1 MIVTV
6 NPNTAIDRTLVVP
19 EFVLNKTIRASQFA
33 IGMGGKAADASWI
46 LGTFDIPSL
55 ALGFAAGASGKQM
68 EQMLQERGVKTDFTW
83 VDGETRVHTII
94 VMEDGSGQST
104 FAVPSLTVR
113 ENHIADLEARF
124 KKSLNHASCV
134 VIGGTLPPGV
144 PDELYTHLIVQARKR
159 GVPVV
164 LDASGKSFLAG
175 LEGRPS
181 FIKPNRVEL
190 EEAVGKKLPS
200 LLEVYAAGK
209 ELQKKYG
216 CSLAV
221 TLGGDGALV
230 ILPNKTYHIPV
241 VPVEVVSTAGAGD
254 GVLAGIAAGL
264 AGGWPVEE
272 GMRLGIAMAGAVC
285 MQLATADCRKED
297 IEKILPQVNLIPFEP

>member
-19 EFVLNKTIRASQFA
+19 EFVLNTTIRASQFA

-46 LGTFDIPSL
+46 LGAYGIPSL

-68 EQMLQERGVKTDFTW
+68 EQMLQERGAKTDFTW
-83 VDGETRVHTII
+83 VDGETRMHTII

-104 FAVPSLTVR
+104 FAVPSLIVR
-113 ENHIADLEARF
+113 QEHITDLEARF
-124 KKSLNHASCV
+124 TKSLNHASCV

-144 PDELYTHLIVQARKR
+144 PDELFTRLVSQARKH

-164 LDASGKSFLAG
+164 LDASGTCFLAG
-175 LEGRPS
+175 LEGRPN
-181 FIKPNRVEL
+181 FIKPNWVEL
-190 EEAVGKKLPS
+190 EEAVGKKLNT
-200 LLEVYAAGK
+200 LWDVYAAGK
-209 ELQKKYG
+209 DIQKKYG
-216 CSLAV
+216 CSLVV
-221 TLGGDGALV
+221 TLGGDGALM
-230 ILPNKTYHIPV
+230 ILPDKAYHVPV
-241 VPVEVVSTAGAGD
+241 VPVSVVSTAGAGD
-254 GVLAGIAAGL
+254 GVLAGIAAGI

-272 GMRLGIAMAGAVC
+272 GLRLGIAMAGAVC

-297 IEKILPQVNLIPFEP
+297 IEKILPQVNLIPFNP